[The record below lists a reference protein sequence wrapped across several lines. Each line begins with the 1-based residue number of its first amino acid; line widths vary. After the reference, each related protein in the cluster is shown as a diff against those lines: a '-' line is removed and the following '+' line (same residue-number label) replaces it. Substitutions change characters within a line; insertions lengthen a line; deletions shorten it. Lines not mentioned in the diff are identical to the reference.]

1 MPPFRYTPNQNRY
14 VGSIADLMGRGNEA
28 EARALIA
35 SANAQAQAAQAS
47 GQAWGGA
54 VQGIG
59 NTIAAIPGQIQAGKD
74 RELALEDRALTREVQ
89 KTNRDFTA
97 GRTASMAAEDKRRIT
112 GDAQA
117 AERDI
122 RLKSVLKNPDRTIE
136 DIVDIM
142 GAKDGITFF
151 TGLRALEDKG
161 VDPLSPSD
169 RSEHLRGIARAMAL
183 LSPELQA
190 EYWPATRARLLSDDR
205 LGLRPEDVPE
215 QPNQAFLDGIRNYDV
230 EPPEPVAP
238 GRPIAATSEDGRSIF
253 ATLGPGG
260 LSMQEVGGGIVPPPS
275 AERSLTEDERHRAE
289 FAALKAQGLI
299 PEGMTFPRWLANEKK
314 VPEAVDPAIALT
326 TDESGYVDV
335 PASLAAFDVYAVPEE
350 DKLWN
355 RADKYTTGILSIPTR
370 VFGALTGLGEESQ
383 GNMLAIDMVR
393 HIVSRALAENPRLA
407 DRERVAIEKSINL
420 NTGAW
425 ISPDTVG
432 VSIIELD
439 TLLRRT
445 LDRRYRG
452 NIDDIGAILQAIDV
466 LGAPG
471 KQDSSGAGPIKLRF
485 NSEGNLMENK

>member
-54 VQGIG
+54 VHGIG

-117 AERDI
+117 AEQDI
-122 RLKSVLKNPDRTIE
+122 RLKSVLQNPDRTIE

-190 EYWPATRARLLSDDR
+190 EYWPATRASLLADDR
-205 LGLRPEDVPE
+205 LGLRPEDIPE

-230 EPPEPVAP
+230 EPTAPVSPGAP
-238 GRPIAATSEDGRSIF
+238 WTGTLDGVPTVFER
-253 ATLGPGG
+253 GPDGK
-260 LSMQEVGGGIVPPPS
+260 MRRVGGGIGPPQS
-275 AERSLTEDERHRAE
+275 ASRSLTEDERHRAE

>member
-1 MPPFRYTPNQNRY
+1 MPFQYTPYRNRY
-14 VGSIADLMGRGNEA
+14 VGSITDLMGRGRDA
-28 EARALIA
+28 EAQALITA
-35 SANAQAQAAQAS
+35 ANAQAQAAQTS

-54 VQGIG
+54 LQGIG
-59 NTIAAIPGQIQAGKD
+59 NTIAAIPGQMQAQQD
-74 RELALEDRALTREVQ
+74 RELALEDRELLRRQREGSIALT
-89 KTNRDFTA
+89 DA
-97 GRTASMAAEDKRRIT
+97 RTASMAAEDQRRIT
-112 GDAQA
+112 AAAQA
-117 AERDI
+117 DERDI
-122 RLKSVLKNPDRTIE
+122 ELKKVLANPKRTKE
-136 DIVDIM
+136 DFIRVL
-142 GAKDGITFF
+142 GPQDGITFAAGF
-151 TGLRALEDKG
+151 YKL
-161 VDPLSPSD
+161 VDDSVELLSPSD
-169 RSEHLRGIARAMAL
+169 RSEHLRGIARSMDI
-183 LSPELQA
+183 LSPALQA
-190 EYWPATRARLLSDDR
+190 EYWPVTRARLLDDKR
-205 LGLRPEDVPE
+205 LGLRPEDIPE

-230 EPPEPVAP
+230 EPTATVAP
-238 GRPIAATSEDGRSIF
+238 GAPWTGTLDGVPTVFERGPDGR
-253 ATLGPGG
+253 
-260 LSMQEVGGGIVPPPS
+260 MQPVGGGIGPPLSAPS
-275 AERSLTEDERHRAE
+275 SLTEDERNRAE
-289 FAALKAQGLI
+289 YAALEAQGLI

-314 VPEAVDPAIALT
+314 VPEVVEPAIALT

-355 RADKYTTGILSIPTR
+355 RADKYTTGVLSIPTR

-393 HIVSRALAENPRLA
+393 HIVTRALAENPRLA

-485 NSEGNLMENK
+485 DAEGNLMDTK

>member
-59 NTIAAIPGQIQAGKD
+59 NTIAAIPGQMQAAED
-74 RELALEDRALTREVQ
+74 RKLALEDRALNREVQ
-89 KTNRDFTA
+89 QTNRDFTA

-112 GDAQA
+112 GDAQS
-117 AERDI
+117 AEQDI
-122 RLKSVLKNPDRTIE
+122 RLKSVLQNPDRTIE

-183 LSPELQA
+183 LSPGLQA

-215 QPNQAFLDGIRNYDV
+215 QPNQAFLDGIRNYDA
-230 EPPEPVAP
+230 EPTAPVPP
-238 GRPIAATSEDGRSIF
+238 GTPWAGTLDGVPTVFERGPDGQMQPI
-253 ATLGPGG
+253 
-260 LSMQEVGGGIVPPPS
+260 GGGIGPPLSAPS
-275 AERSLTEDERHRAE
+275 SLTEDERHRAE
-289 FAALKAQGLI
+289 FA
-299 PEGMTFPRWLANEKK
+299 
-314 VPEAVDPAIALT
+314 ALT

-471 KQDSSGAGPIKLRF
+471 KQDSSGAGPIRLRF
-485 NSEGNLMENK
+485 NAEGKLMENE

>member
-28 EARALIA
+28 EAQALIA
-35 SANAQAQAAQAS
+35 SANAQARAAQAS

-59 NTIAAIPGQIQAGKD
+59 NIIAAIPGQMQAAED
-74 RELALEDRALTREVQ
+74 RKLALEDRDLNREVQ
-89 KTNRDFTA
+89 QTNRDFTA

-112 GDAQA
+112 GDAQS
-117 AERDI
+117 AEQDI
-122 RLKSVLKNPDRTIE
+122 RLKSVLQNPDRTIE

-190 EYWPATRARLLSDDR
+190 EYWPATRARLLADDR
-205 LGLRPEDVPE
+205 LGLRPEDIPE
-215 QPNQAFLDGIRNYDV
+215 QPNQSFLDGIRNYDV
-230 EPPEPVAP
+230 EPTAPVPP
-238 GRPIAATSEDGRSIF
+238 GTPWAGTLDGVPTVFERGPDGQMQPI
-253 ATLGPGG
+253 
-260 LSMQEVGGGIVPPPS
+260 GGGIGPPLSAPS
-275 AERSLTEDERHRAE
+275 SLTEDERHRAE
-289 FAALKAQGLI
+289 FAALEAQGLI

-355 RADKYTTGILSIPTR
+355 RADKYTTGVLSIPTR

-471 KQDSSGAGPIKLRF
+471 KQDSSGAGPIRLRF
-485 NSEGNLMENK
+485 NAEGKLMENE